1 MTRRLVQLGGAL
13 LCIAGLGFFA
23 GAGYIHAKAWLAQL
37 LLDDAWA
44 QRLGGAGPHAA
55 RPWPWAD
62 TVPVA
67 RLVVPRLGVERIVLS
82 GATGRTLAFGP
93 AHLAGTV
100 RPGGRGNSVISG
112 HRDTHFAFLRRL
124 EAGDELR
131 LQGLDGAW
139 RRYRVIGHEVLDAR
153 HARLDPALGRQVL
166 TLVTCYPFDAV
177 EPGGPLRYAVF
188 AEADAPAVTPARSA
202 RRVRHAAHGETGRPG

>member
-1 MTRRLVQLGGAL
+1 MTRRFARLGGVL
-13 LCIAGLGFFA
+13 FCIAGLGFCA

-44 QRLGGAGPHAA
+44 QRLDGADRHAA

-62 TVPVA
+62 TAPVA
-67 RLVVPRLGVERIVLS
+67 RLVVPRLGIERIILS
-82 GATGRTLAFGP
+82 GASGRTLAFGP
-93 AHLAGTV
+93 AHLDGTT
-100 RPGGRGNSVISG
+100 RPGAPGNSVISG
-112 HRDTHFAFLRRL
+112 HRDTHFAFLQRL
-124 EAGDELR
+124 EAGDKLH

-153 HARLDPALGRQVL
+153 HARLDPAAGRHVL

-188 AEADAPAVTPARSA
+188 AEAETPAVTDVRSA
-202 RRVRHAAHGETGRPG
+202 RQARHAARGGTGRPG